1 VNFCG
6 SSNFINQEIKM
17 YYLVN
22 VYPVEWMSLMTFG
35 MTAKRMRML
44 GMSMMKIMA
53 LTMKMET
60 VTLLGKGG

>member
-1 VNFCG
+1 
-6 SSNFINQEIKM
+6 
-17 YYLVN
+17 
-22 VYPVEWMSLMTFG
+22 MTFG

-44 GMSMMKIMA
+44 GVSMMKIMA